1 VSGKKLAG
9 GNLVLEGQKTRD
21 ATVIGPLVLNARL
34 AWRRRGHRHA
44 GHLVASFHID
54 SILRPDFLSDRMV
67 RDQDAGYLARMMLLM
82 MQRTPRAASLEF
94 PSSFQ
99 ENYRLM
105 AGMDL
110 PATDVT
116 LIAGQDEPAISEVT
130 PSPNYSQKQES
141 NEHVSNPH
149 WLTPFAR
156 CLTSPYHFQMA

>member
-34 AWRRRGHRHA
+34 AWRRSGLRHA

-54 SILRPDFLSDRMV
+54 SILRPDFLSDRV
-67 RDQDAGYLARMMLLM
+67 VGDQDTGYLARMVPLM

-94 PSSFQ
+94 LSSLQ
-99 ENYRLM
+99 EDNRLM
-105 AGMDL
+105 AGVDL

-116 LIAGQDEPAISEVT
+116 LIAGQDEPTISEVT
-130 PSPNYSQKQES
+130 PSPNDSQKQES

-149 WLTPFAR
+149 GLTPFAI
-156 CLTSPYHFQMA
+156 CLTSPCHFQMA